1 MLKYLF
7 HRYGYAGKVIT
18 HCGFTSKLCTSLCF
32 KIFNSV
38 LVMQEGLH
46 FITDIKANKHYAKNW
61 VKGSPQEV
69 AKPFM

>member
-7 HRYGYAGKVIT
+7 HRYGYAGKVIP
-18 HCGFTSKLCTSLCF
+18 HCGFNLCTSLCF

-38 LVMQEGLH
+38 LVMQGGLC
-46 FITDIKANKHYAKNW
+46 FITDIKANKYYAKKW

-69 AKPFM
+69 PNPFM